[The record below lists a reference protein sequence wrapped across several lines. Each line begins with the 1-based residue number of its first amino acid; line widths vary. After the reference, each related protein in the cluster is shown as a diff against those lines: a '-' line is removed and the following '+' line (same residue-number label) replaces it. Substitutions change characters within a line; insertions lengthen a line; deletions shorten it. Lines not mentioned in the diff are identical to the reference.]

1 MITRFELGRIG
12 GVPIYLDMLL
22 VLILIL
28 FSHRYFTAG
37 DTQLMSAGIIIII
50 GILASILLHELG
62 HMLAARLWKVG
73 TAEIEIGGLGG
84 VARFSSS
91 LPRSVLAR
99 TVVYLAGPAA
109 NLLLWQGFG
118 LLTAEAWAIGKPML
132 GIALG
137 TLSLIN
143 FWLLVFNLLP
153 SYPLD
158 GGHTLDAW
166 LGPILGPVWSTR
178 IVAGLGLAVTAL
190 VVWMALPTNFWLL
203 FVAFALFQTNKSA
216 LDTVGGFGGGRR

>member
-12 GVPIYLDMLL
+12 GVPIYLDMIL

-37 DTQLMSAGIIIII
+37 DTQLMSAGIIIIV

-62 HMLAARLWKVG
+62 HMLAARIWNVG

-109 NLLLWQGFG
+109 NLLLWKSFG
-118 LLTAEAWAIGKPML
+118 LLTTQAWAIGKPML
-132 GIALG
+132 GIALA
-137 TLSLIN
+137 TLSTIN
-143 FWLLVFNLLP
+143 LWLLLFNLLP

-166 LGPILGPVWSTR
+166 LGPILGPVWATR
-178 IVAGLGLAVTAL
+178 IVAGLGLAITAL

-203 FVAFALFQTNKSA
+203 FVAFALFQTNKAA
-216 LDTVGGFGGGRR
+216 LDTVGGFGGRR